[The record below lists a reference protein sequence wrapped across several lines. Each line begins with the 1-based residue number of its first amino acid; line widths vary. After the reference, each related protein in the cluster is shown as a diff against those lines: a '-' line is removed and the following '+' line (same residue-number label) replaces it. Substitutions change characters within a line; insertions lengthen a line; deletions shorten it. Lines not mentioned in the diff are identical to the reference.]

1 MGVDTA
7 LKGVPQFDQLQLV
20 KTGNTTITMEASDS
34 SSLAV
39 PHNLG
44 YTPIATV
51 YGSYDQVG
59 SLVFMLPSYALAAP
73 DIEASSITFTDWAD
87 YYTDSSNLVI
97 AIFNSNDFSR
107 VIFIKYYLYRQ
118 SGA

>member
-20 KTGNTTITMEASDS
+20 KTGTTTITMAANDET
-34 SSLAV
+34 SLAV

-51 YGSYDQVG
+51 YASYNQVG
-59 SLVFMLPSYALAAP
+59 SIVFMLPTYAVVAP
-73 DIEASSITFTDWAD
+73 TVEASSITFTDWAD
-87 YYTDSSNLVI
+87 YYTDSSSLII
-97 AIFNSNDFSR
+97 ALFNSSDFSR
-107 VIFIKYYLYRQ
+107 NLYIKYYLYRQ
-118 SGA
+118 MGS